1 VIHPAVL
8 VVKPLKGTFGEDH
21 QLGGIKHVTHVK
33 ATLDLGNQIV
43 QIFLDILAT
52 GTSIGLGLDRE
63 SQIGF
68 NQAKYLLFG
77 ETLRSSRNAIASLT
91 SC

>member
-1 VIHPAVL
+1 MIHPAVL
-8 VVKPLKGTFGEDH
+8 VVKPLKGSLREDH
-21 QLGGIKHVTHVK
+21 QLGGIKHVTQVK

-43 QIFLDILAT
+43 EVFLNILAT
-52 GTSIGLGLDRE
+52 GTSIGLGLDSE

-68 NQAKYLLFG
+68 NQAKSPPLGGTF
-77 ETLRSSRNAIASLT
+77 RSTGNSVASLT